1 MGTIITVLG
10 PIESEHFGPALVH
23 EHILVD
29 FIGADQ
35 TGYHRWDREKVVQKM
50 KPYLI
55 EAKEKGIKGFVDCTP
70 AYLGRDPWLLQRLAV
85 ETGLHILTNTGL
97 YKEPY
102 LPPYAFQESADQ
114 LAERWI
120 REFEKGIE
128 TSRVKPGFIKIAVNP
143 GPLIPIQV
151 KIVQAAARASKA
163 TGMVI
168 ACHTGHGQAGME
180 ALDLLEKEGLSPNR
194 FIVVHADAERD
205 PQYHYQWARRGAW
218 VEYDGIGGRPLSE
231 HIQLILQSKEK
242 GYLHR
247 LLISHDAG
255 WYNPDQ
261 PEGGQPRGYTTITE
275 ELIPALKKAG
285 ITEQEIRQILREN
298 PQKAFQLSKDAIN

>member
-1 MGTIITVLG
+1 MGTIVTVLG

-29 FIGADQ
+29 FIGADK
-35 TGYHRWDREKVVQKM
+35 TGYHRWDREKVVQRM
-50 KPYLI
+50 KPHLI
-55 EAKEKGIKGFVDCTP
+55 EVKEKGIKGFVDCTP
-70 AYLGRDPWLLQRLAV
+70 AYIGRDPWLLQRLAV

-102 LPPYAFQESADQ
+102 LPPYAFQESAGQ
-114 LAERWI
+114 LAERWVQ
-120 REFEKGIE
+120 EFEKGIE

-143 GPLIPIQV
+143 GSLIPIQI

-168 ACHTGHGQAGME
+168 ACHTGHGPAGME
-180 ALDLLEKEGLSPNR
+180 ALDLLEKEGLSPSR
-194 FIVVHADAERD
+194 FIVVHADAEKD
-205 PQYHYQWARRGAW
+205 PQYHYRWAERGAW
-218 VEYDGIGGRPLSE
+218 VEYDGIGGRPLAE
-231 HIQLILQSKEK
+231 HIQLILQFKEK

-255 WYNPDQ
+255 WYDPDQ
-261 PEGGQPRGYTTITE
+261 PKGGQPRGYTTIMDD
-275 ELIPALKKAG
+275 LIPALKKAG
-285 ITEQEIRQILREN
+285 ITEQEIRQILQEN
-298 PQKAFQLSKDAIN
+298 PQKAFQLAKD